1 MTLLTKEF
9 PLPVLRRAAAV
20 ACLLAVVAILAG
32 GSSGRIVLPLWL
44 DPISLAPPSDARALH
59 STEAAVRGIAAIMAK
74 SFGLSVPDR
83 VTVYVYTGRRAF
95 EQGLIQDGRVSPVL
109 ATKLSDF
116 ASGVGA
122 RGQVLL
128 NDDARDRTT
137 RERLRLIAHELTHVS
152 QIELAGGEGRGEQWL
167 AEGMAEWVAFSI
179 LERLRLD
186 TLSRR
191 RLLAI
196 SGLRTHATLL
206 QTGLDLETRGTP
218 RGFTA
223 WHTREGTLPTYQLS
237 FLMAD
242 YLIELQGF
250 DRMKAYFRS
259 FKDSGDRRGNF
270 QNAFRLTIAD
280 FETDLLAHLTAASAL

>member
-1 MTLLTKEF
+1 
-9 PLPVLRRAAAV
+9 
-20 ACLLAVVAILAG
+20 LLAAVAILAG
-32 GSSGRIVLPLWL
+32 GSSGRVVLPLWL
-44 DPISLAPPSDARALH
+44 DPLSLSAPSDARALR

-109 ATKLSDF
+109 AAKLSDF
-116 ASGVGA
+116 AVGVGA

-128 NDDARDRTT
+128 NDDARDRTQ

-167 AEGMAEWVAFSI
+167 AEGMAEWVAFSV
-179 LERLRLD
+179 LERLGLD
-186 TLSRR
+186 SVTRR
-191 RLLAI
+191 RLLAT

-206 QTGLDLETRGTP
+206 QPSLDLETRGTP
-218 RGFTA
+218 RGFLA
-223 WHTREGTLPTYQLS
+223 WHVREGTIPTYQLS

-242 YLIELQGF
+242 YLIGQQGF
-250 DRMKAYFRS
+250 DRMKGYFTS
-259 FKDSGDRRGNF
+259 FKTSTDRRGNF
-270 QNAFRLTIAD
+270 QRAFSRTIAD
-280 FETDLLAHLTAASAL
+280 FEADLLAHLTAGSAL

>member
-1 MTLLTKEF
+1 ML
-9 PLPVLRRAAAV
+9 AA
-20 ACLLAVVAILAG
+20 VAILAG
-32 GSSGRIVLPLWL
+32 GSSDRVILPLWL
-44 DPISLAPPSDARALH
+44 DPISLSLPSDPRTLN
-59 STEAAVRGIAAIMAK
+59 STEGAVRGIAAILAK
-74 SFGLSVPDR
+74 RFGLSVPDR

-109 ATKLSDF
+109 AATLSDF
-116 ASGVGA
+116 AVGVGA
-122 RGQVLL
+122 RRQVLL
-128 NDDARDRTT
+128 QENTRDRTT

-167 AEGMAEWVAFSI
+167 AEGMAEWVAFSV
-179 LERLRLD
+179 LEHLRLD

-191 RLLAI
+191 RLQAV

-223 WHTREGTLPTYQLS
+223 WHLRDGTLPAYQLS

-242 YLIELQGF
+242 YLIQLRGF
-250 DRMKAYFRS
+250 DRMKMYFAS
-259 FKDSGDRRGNF
+259 FKSSGDRRANF